1 MSKHRSPNYPAIGL
15 RDAVEAVRAI
25 YDKEKKTSVSGDVI
39 AGNLGYS
46 SLSGN
51 ARTKI
56 SALKKFALLE
66 GDERKGMRV
75 SDLAVRILYPSGAKD
90 QVASLQEAALAP
102 ELFQMLYNDF
112 RDGSDEAIR
121 HHLINKLDFAPQGA
135 NQLIA
140 AFRDTYAYAG
150 LNLKEYNNS
159 ETSDKSEAEDM
170 HEQSQASSSSLIT
183 ELGQRII
190 GPPHS
195 WRWPLSV
202 PRKVD
207 AQLVLTGDF
216 RKTDINRLIKQLEF
230 LAESFD
236 DEDETQEKP
245 KSILETN
252 RGPLNVPAR

>member
-15 RDAVEAVRAI
+15 RDSVEAVRTI
-25 YDKEKKTSVSGDVI
+25 YDKEKKTNVSGAVI

-56 SALKKFALLE
+56 SALKKFGLLD

-75 SDLAVRILYPSGAKD
+75 SDLAVRILYPSGARD
-90 QVASLQEAALAP
+90 QAVSLQEAALNP
-102 ELFQMLYNDF
+102 DLFQMLYTEF

-140 AFRDTYAYAG
+140 AFRDTYSYAG

-159 ETSDKSEAEDM
+159 ETSDKEEAEDM
-170 HEQSQASSSSLIT
+170 TGT
-183 ELGQRII
+183 ESVAQGAPKLSGIPTVTSGVVVPSNAWVWTLSMPRNVKAELRI
-190 GPPHS
+190 
-195 WRWPLSV
+195 
-202 PRKVD
+202 
-207 AQLVLTGDF
+207 AGDVT
-216 RKTDINRLIKQLEF
+216 KSDIVRLKKQIEF
-230 LAESFD
+230 LEESF
-236 DEDETQEKP
+236 EEEAK
-245 KSILETN
+245 
-252 RGPLNVPAR
+252 

>member
-1 MSKHRSPNYPAIGL
+1 MAKHRSPNYPAIGL

-25 YDKEKKTSVSGDVI
+25 YDKEKKTNVSGDVI

-56 SALKKFALLE
+56 SALKKFGLLE

-75 SDLAVRILYPSGAKD
+75 SDLATRILFPSGAKD
-90 QVASLQEAALAP
+90 QIASLQEAALTP
-102 ELFQMLYNDF
+102 ELFKMLYSEF

-121 HHLINKLDFAPQGA
+121 HHLINRLDFAPQGA
-135 NQLIA
+135 NHLIA

-159 ETSDKSEAEDM
+159 EMSDKSEAQPM
-170 HEQSQASSSSLIT
+170 NEQSQTSSASET
-183 ELGQRII
+183 PELVQRIV

-216 RKTDINRLIKQLEF
+216 RKTDITRLMKQLE
-230 LAESFD
+230 LLSESFD
-236 DEDETQEKP
+236 DEAAE
-245 KSILETN
+245 
-252 RGPLNVPAR
+252 

>member
-25 YDKEKKTSVSGDVI
+25 YDKEKRTSVSGDVI

-90 QVASLQEAALAP
+90 QIASLREAALTP
-102 ELFQMLYNDF
+102 ELFQMLYGEF

-121 HHLINKLDFAPQGA
+121 HHLINRLAFAPQGA

-140 AFRDTYAYAG
+140 AYRDTYAYAG
-150 LNLKEYNNS
+150 LNVQEYNIS
-159 ETSDKSEAEDM
+159 QASDKSEAESM
-170 HEQSQASSSSLIT
+170 NIQTATAPIPQSQAGVIPSLSASVLPT
-183 ELGQRII
+183 ANAWTWTLSMPRNVKAELRIA
-190 GPPHS
+190 GEATKS
-195 WRWPLSV
+195 
-202 PRKVD
+202 
-207 AQLVLTGDF
+207 
-216 RKTDINRLIKQLEF
+216 DIARLKKQIEF
-230 LAESFD
+230 LEESFD
-236 DEDETQEKP
+236 DEDE
-245 KSILETN
+245 
-252 RGPLNVPAR
+252 A